1 VSTEIVVELL
11 ALAGVLATAVGTAF
25 ITLRKIRRELET
37 QYDLTLR
44 SERLAAYRQLWRLL
58 EPLAKYMRP
67 APLTDK
73 ALETLAGKLRHWY
86 FHTGGI
92 FLSSSSRDAYFAL
105 LDELSL
111 RRAHGNGGHDEVPLE
126 VFQRLRKKGSSL
138 RTAMASDVQTRR
150 TSALAGE

>member
-1 VSTEIVVELL
+1 MSTEIVVELL
-11 ALAGVLATAVGTAF
+11 ALAGVLATGVATAVV
-25 ITLRKIRRELET
+25 TLRKIRRELET

-67 APLTDK
+67 APVTDK
-73 ALETLAGKLRHWY
+73 ALETLAGNLRRWY

-92 FLSSSSRDAYFAL
+92 FLSTSSREAYFAL

-111 RRAHGNGGHDEVPLE
+111 RRALSNGGHDEVPLE
-126 VFQRLRKKGSSL
+126 VFQRLRTKGSRL
-138 RTAMASDVQTRR
+138 RTALAADVQTRR
-150 TSALAGE
+150 ASALARE